1 MREHS
6 SRDWENST
14 VNGREFLIFIF
25 LLAGITATRLYNYLL
40 FHSLAELFSIVIA
53 VSLFL
58 IVWNTRESIQNKSLL
73 FLGIAYFFVALID
86 LAHTLAY
93 KGMGVF
99 PEFTSNL
106 PTQLWIGA
114 RYLESLSLLSA
125 PLFSERSFEPGRIVL
140 FYLLAVALLFLSI
153 FLFNIFPACYV
164 EGKGLTPFKIVSEY
178 VISGILLLSMFLY
191 FRKGAGFP
199 KESLRLLELSILF
212 TVFSEIAFTQYVG
225 VFELANMLGHIFKV
239 ISFYLIYLAI
249 VSTGLRKPLDLLWRA
264 LKESEEKYRTLV
276 EEMNEGVAILNPQE
290 KFIYANPK
298 AEEVFGVTPGKLE
311 GRSLLEFI
319 PPEELPKLEE
329 QSQRRRAGMKD
340 RYELEILGKDGKR
353 RTLSVSVS
361 PLRDS
366 QGNFSGASG
375 VFEDITIKRIKEREI
390 ERLAAIVNA
399 VNEAFLLFD
408 QEGRI
413 LSWNKRAEELF
424 PLRNQNQRLDTYPE
438 LFFPQSREESL
449 MQFEEV
455 KKGKGHVRFES
466 QVKTRENSNIP
477 VWITLFPMPSSEE
490 KKQEIGALI
499 VDLTERKKAEELHA
513 DFIRSLIHDL
523 SNPVTASL
531 TAIELISREKSES
544 SFLKDYLKILSL
556 NLQRIASLVSNFSR
570 ALNWSSNGI
579 KLEKTPQNLY
589 EVLSKIVEAQRPLFT
604 RKKVELV
611 FKCEG
616 QDFIILA
623 HENLERAIGNILD
636 NALKFTPEG
645 GRVEISLKKEGGK
658 ALITICDT
666 GTGISP
672 HDLPHIFERFYK
684 GRGAH
689 TGTGLGLYTAKLTIE
704 DLKGEISAES
714 EAGKGSKF
722 TVFLP
727 LLSKISG

>member
-1 MREHS
+1 MREHG
-6 SRDWENST
+6 SRDRGNSL
-14 VNGREFLIFIF
+14 VNGWEFLVFIL

-86 LAHTLAY
+86 LVHTLAY

-99 PEFTSNL
+99 PEFTANL

-114 RYLESLSLLSA
+114 RYLESLSLLLA
-125 PLFSERSFEPGRIVL
+125 PLFLEHSFEPRQVML
-140 FYLLAVALLFLSI
+140 VYSLAVALLFLSI

-164 EGKGLTPFKIVSEY
+164 EGKGLTPFKIASEY
-178 VISGILLLSMFLY
+178 IISGILLLSMFLY
-191 FRKGAGFP
+191 LRKRGGFP
-199 KESLRLLELSILF
+199 KESLRLIELSILF

-225 VFELANMLGHIFKV
+225 VYEFANMLGHIFKV

-249 VSTGLRKPLDLLWRA
+249 VSTGLRRPLDLLWRA

-276 EEMNEGVAILNPQE
+276 EGMNEGVAILDSQE
-290 KFIYANPK
+290 NFIYANPK
-298 AEEVFGVTPGKLE
+298 AEEVFGVTPGQLE

-329 QSQRRRAGMKD
+329 QSSRRRAGMKD

-353 RTLSVSVS
+353 KTLSVSVS

-366 QGNFSGASG
+366 QGNFSGACG
-375 VFEDITIKRIKEREI
+375 VFEDITIKKAREREI
-390 ERLAAIVNA
+390 ERLAAIINA

-408 QEGRI
+408 QEGKI
-413 LSWNKRAEELF
+413 LTWNKRAVELF
-424 PLRNQNQRLDTYPE
+424 PLRNQDQRLNSYPE
-438 LFFPQSREESL
+438 LFSLQSKEEAL

-455 KKGKGHVRFES
+455 TKGKGHSRFES
-466 QVKTRENSNIP
+466 QVKTRGDSNMP
-477 VWITLFPMPSSEE
+477 AWVTLFPIPLSEE
-490 KKQEIGALI
+490 KKREIGALI

-523 SNPVTASL
+523 SNPITASL

-544 SFLKDYLKILSL
+544 SSFKDYLEIISL
-556 NLQRIASLVSNFSR
+556 NLQRIASLISNFSR
-570 ALNWSSNGI
+570 ALNWPSNGA
-579 KLEKTPQNLY
+579 KLEKTPQNLHQ
-589 EVLSKIVEAQRPLFT
+589 VLSKIVEAQRPLFA
-604 RKKVELV
+604 RKKIELS
-611 FKCEG
+611 FKSEG

-645 GRVEISLKKEGGK
+645 GRVEVSLKKEGGE
-658 ALITICDT
+658 ALIRICDS
-666 GTGISP
+666 GTGIPP

-684 GRGAH
+684 GRGTH

-704 DLKGEISAES
+704 DLKGEISVES
-714 EAGKGSKF
+714 EVGKGSKF
-722 TVFLP
+722 TISLP
-727 LLSKISG
+727 LFSKSSG